1 MLVSE
6 IVNAAKQYTQID
18 GSVWFSDTE
27 ALRSVNRAYRDVYEK
42 ILDADNEYFIK
53 EVDALVS
60 AMTPVRDFT
69 YDYSLPADWH
79 RLRRIAAVLP
89 VGDHV
94 LGRTDPQGIGQY
106 EGYRYYQDK
115 LRIMFRAPYDTFR
128 IEYYPTPVEYTA
140 LNQSIVYPPQLE
152 PLILA
157 YQMAMDIAKAQ
168 KGDPTPH
175 AEEYARLW
183 QRFEHA
189 TARRDNLRY
198 PRVAN
203 VYRSTFPG
211 W

>member
-6 IVNAAKQYTQID
+6 IISAAKHYTQIE
-18 GSVWFSDTE
+18 GSAYFTDTD
-27 ALRSVNRAYRDVYEK
+27 ALRSLNRAYRDVYEK

-53 EVDALVS
+53 EVSVPVS
-60 AMTPVRDFT
+60 SLTSVRDSVYE
-69 YDYSLPADWH
+69 YDLPADWH
-79 RLRRIAAVLP
+79 RLRRLLAVLP
-89 VGDHV
+89 TGDHV
-94 LGRTDPQGIGQY
+94 LARLGVQGINQF
-106 EGYRYYQDK
+106 EGYRYFQDK
-115 LRIMFRAPYDTFR
+115 LRITFRSAYDTFR
-128 IEYYPTPVEYTA
+128 IEYYPTPTEYT
-140 LNQSIVYPPQLE
+140 LLTESIDYPPQLE

-183 QRFEHA
+183 NRFEHA
-189 TARRDNLRY
+189 TARRDDLRY

>member
-6 IVNAAKQYTQID
+6 IIAAAKQYTQID
-18 GSVWFSDTE
+18 GSAWFTDTD

-69 YDYSLPADWH
+69 YDYTLPSDWH

-94 LGRTDPQGIGQY
+94 LGRVDPQGIGQY

-115 LRIMFRAPYDTFR
+115 LRLTFRAPYDAFR
-128 IEYYPTPVEYTA
+128 IEYYPTPVEYT
-140 LNQSIVYPPQLE
+140 LLTQSITYPPQLE

-157 YQMAMDIAKAQ
+157 YQMAMDISKAQ

-183 QRFEHA
+183 ERFEHA